1 MAEPIYDYPF
11 VELHGAVEKHG
22 AINRRKIFRAP
33 DGKIIAKG
41 KKEMYH
47 IANPRDFDKTP
58 QTPGERRNHENFRQ
72 AAATVKRILWAANPD
87 NNPTPEQLEELATW
101 QKRFK
106 DQLPRLHGN
115 RPDPEAS
122 IDAKTGKLKRY
133 VLFPAFIRAIVYNQL
148 KSQQN

>member
-1 MAEPIYDYPF
+1 MAESLLDYPF
-11 VELHGAVEKHG
+11 VEIHGAVEKHG
-22 AINRRKIFRAP
+22 AINRRKIFRTP

-41 KKEMYH
+41 KKEIYH
-47 IANPRDFDKTP
+47 IANPRNFDKTP
-58 QTPGERRNHENFRQ
+58 QTSGERRNHENFRQ
-72 AAATVKRILWAANPD
+72 AAATMKRILWAANPD

-106 DQLPRLHGN
+106 DQLPRLRGN

-133 VLFPAFIRAIVYNQL
+133 VLFPAFIRAIVYNQI
-148 KSQQN
+148 KSQI

>member
-1 MAEPIYDYPF
+1 MAEPLLDYPF
-11 VELHGAVEKHG
+11 VEIHGAVEKHG
-22 AINRRKIFRAP
+22 AINRRKIFRTP

-41 KKEMYH
+41 KKEIYH
-47 IANPRDFDKTP
+47 IANPRNFDKNP
-58 QTPGERRNHENFRQ
+58 QTSGERRNHENFRQ
-72 AAATVKRILWAANPD
+72 AAATMKRILWAANPD

-106 DQLPRLHGN
+106 DQLPRLRGN

>member
-1 MAEPIYDYPF
+1 MAEPLLDYPF
-11 VELHGAVEKHG
+11 VEIHGAVEKHG
-22 AINRRKIFRAP
+22 AINRRKIFRTP

-41 KKEMYH
+41 KKEIYH
-47 IANPRDFDKTP
+47 IANPRNFDKTP
-58 QTPGERRNHENFRQ
+58 QTSGERRNHENFRQ
-72 AAATVKRILWAANPD
+72 AAATMKRILWAANPD

-133 VLFPAFIRAIVYNQL
+133 VLFPAFIRAIVYNQI
-148 KSQQN
+148 KSQI

>member
-1 MAEPIYDYPF
+1 MAEPLLDYPF
-11 VELHGAVEKHG
+11 VEIHGAVEKHG
-22 AINRRKIFRAP
+22 AINRRKIFRTP

-41 KKEMYH
+41 KKEIYH
-47 IANPRDFDKTP
+47 IANPRNFDKNP
-58 QTPGERRNHENFRQ
+58 QTSGERRNHENFRQ
-72 AAATVKRILWAANPD
+72 AAATMKRILWAANPD

-106 DQLPRLHGN
+106 DQLPRLRGN

-133 VLFPAFIRAIVYNQL
+133 VLFPAFIRAIVYNQI
-148 KSQQN
+148 KSQI

>member
-1 MAEPIYDYPF
+1 MAESLLDYPF
-11 VELHGAVEKHG
+11 VEIHGAVEKHG
-22 AINRRKIFRAP
+22 AINRRKIFRTP

-41 KKEMYH
+41 KKEIYH
-47 IANPRDFDKTP
+47 IANPRNFDKNP
-58 QTPGERRNHENFRQ
+58 QTSGERRNHENFRQ
-72 AAATVKRILWAANPD
+72 AAATMKRILWAANPD

-106 DQLPRLHGN
+106 DQLPRLRGN

-133 VLFPAFIRAIVYNQL
+133 VLFPAFIRAIVYNQI
-148 KSQQN
+148 KSQI